1 MSTGLISKVG
11 DELYRAY
18 IIGDDG
24 RIIGFNKIKCRNDTE
39 ALQKVSRL
47 VYSKR
52 VEVWTG
58 PRLVTVLRNESQEG
72 NTSAP

>member
-1 MSTGLISKVG
+1 M
-11 DELYRAY
+11 ELYRAY

-24 RIIGFNKIKCRNDTE
+24 RIVGFDKIECRNDTE
-39 ALQKVSRL
+39 ALQKASRL
-47 VYSKR
+47 VDGKC

-58 PRLVTVLRNESQEG
+58 PRLLTVLGNESREG